1 MRLAGYNC
9 TMPSVISSLF
19 STKSLTLAK
28 NKKLITPLNQHE
40 SELPY
45 CPVLFDKLELPN
57 EYF

>member
-1 MRLAGYNC
+1 IKPFFNQ
-9 TMPSVISSLF
+9 IF
-19 STKSLTLAK
+19 TLAK